1 MWENTERTVAFP
13 LQKRLHERALMLRS
27 TYIANLVNSA
37 KIHKDRVFR
46 FSTPGRLGI
55 GDNKAKLEKV
65 SHTNLSVISAQFSN
79 NLCTRK

>member
-13 LQKRLHERALMLRS
+13 LPQRLHERASMFRS

-37 KIHKDRVFR
+37 KIRKDAALR
-46 FSTPGRLGI
+46 FSTPCRIGI

-65 SHTNLSVISAQFSN
+65 SYNNLSVISASFSN
-79 NLCTRK
+79 NLSK